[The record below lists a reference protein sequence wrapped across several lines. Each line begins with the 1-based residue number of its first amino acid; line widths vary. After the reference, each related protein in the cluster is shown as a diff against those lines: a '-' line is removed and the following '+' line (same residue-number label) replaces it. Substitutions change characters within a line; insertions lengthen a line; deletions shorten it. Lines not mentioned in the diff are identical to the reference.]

1 MRRPFY
7 RCLPSAQAGS
17 DLVFL
22 QILLL
27 SPVNDLVQGL
37 VGMRIKPRP
46 NVELFTRPP
55 NLANLVERPK
65 IVSETNVDL
74 HMRRTKLVN

>member
-7 RCLPSAQAGS
+7 RCLPGAQAGS

-46 NVELFTRPP
+46 NVELFTR
-55 NLANLVERPK
+55 
-65 IVSETNVDL
+65 
-74 HMRRTKLVN
+74 RTKLSEFSRTSEDRLRDQRRSSHATN

>member
-22 QILLL
+22 QIPLL

-46 NVELFTRPP
+46 NVELFTR
-55 NLANLVERPK
+55 
-65 IVSETNVDL
+65 
-74 HMRRTKLVN
+74 RTKLSEFSRTSEDRLRDQRRSSHATN

>member
-46 NVELFTRPP
+46 NVELFTR
-55 NLANLVERPK
+55 
-65 IVSETNVDL
+65 
-74 HMRRTKLVN
+74 RTKLSEFSRTSEDRLRDQRRSLHATN